1 MNLKALRIQKGH
13 IKAYEFA
20 NKVGITRQYLSM
32 LETGKA
38 VNPSMK
44 VVRKIA
50 SELDVSPQE
59 IYFGEE

>member
-13 IKAYEFA
+13 IRAYEFA

-38 VNPSMK
+38 VNPSIK
-44 VVRKIA
+44 VVKKIA
-50 SELDVSPQE
+50 SELGVAPEE
-59 IYFGEE
+59 IFFGGE